1 MLPISTADI
10 LKVVLPTVI
19 TLFIAVVKTPFR
31 IRREKHDKLL
41 KLLKLLESVEK
52 PHAAPICLLQF
63 RDYMG
68 NKTIR
73 LTALRLLL
81 ALPDSVTAL
90 ERYRFTGGRQQILRA
105 TSAGF
110 VLRPNADSKFK
121 RFLLSGRYFLLYLL
135 FVMLLVLLLA
145 LAQWGLRGV
154 EITATSITYLPGAS
168 IGDGWQLLFLGLL
181 FTITMLSLV
190 FMIFRQLMLAGNL
203 SSESAFYRYYQQARE
218 EQRCR
223 EVLRQLRAAL
233 RRT

>member
-1 MLPISTADI
+1 MLQISTADI

-31 IRREKHDKLL
+31 IRRKNTISCSNCSSL
-41 KLLKLLESVEK
+41 SRN
-52 PHAAPICLLQF
+52 PTPPICLLQF

-145 LAQWGLRGV
+145 LAQWAAWGRNHHHVDHLSARCAHRRRLA
-154 EITATSITYLPGAS
+154 TAVPRLI
-168 IGDGWQLLFLGLL
+168 
-181 FTITMLSLV
+181 V
-190 FMIFRQLMLAGNL
+190 
-203 SSESAFYRYYQQARE
+203 YYHYA
-218 EQRCR
+218 
-223 EVLRQLRAAL
+223 
-233 RRT
+233 

>member
-1 MLPISTADI
+1 MLQISTADI

-19 TLFIAVVKTPFR
+19 TLFIAVIKTPFR
-31 IRREKHDKLL
+31 IRREKHD

-110 VLRPNADSKFK
+110 VLRPSANNAFK
-121 RFLLSGRYFLLYLL
+121 RFLLSCRYFLLYLV
-135 FVMLLVLLLA
+135 FVTLLVLFPA
-145 LAQWGLRGV
+145 LTQWGLQQLGV
-154 EITATSITYLPGAS
+154 LITPHSLHYLPNAR
-168 IGDGWQLLFLGLL
+168 ITDGWQLLFPGLL
-181 FTITMLSLV
+181 FIMIMFSLA
-190 FMIFRQLMLAGNL
+190 FLTFRQLARAGNL
-203 SSESAFYRYYQQARE
+203 SSERAFYRYYQRARE

-223 EVLRQLRAAL
+223 EVLRQMRTVL

>member
-31 IRREKHDKLL
+31 IRRENHDKLL
-41 KLLKLLESVEK
+41 NLLESVEK
-52 PHAAPICLLQF
+52 PQSAPIRLLRF
-63 RDYMG
+63 RDYIG
-68 NKTIR
+68 NR
-73 LTALRLLL
+73 SAGLAALQLLL
-81 ALPDSVTAL
+81 ALPDSVAAL

-110 VLRPNADSKFK
+110 VLRPNANSKFK

-154 EITATSITYLPGAS
+154 EITTTSITYLPGAH

-181 FTITMLSLV
+181 FTIIMLSLV